1 MVPDGRLLFEGGN
14 ELAQEILD
22 RVMDALDV
30 ETFFVCRDEE
40 EGKELARRLM
50 GKLGFQ
56 DTDIVFVEHL
66 GPGARVRARAY
77 VHRSGDRYRWLEMP
91 EEEVG
96 HE

>member
-1 MVPDGRLLFEGGN
+1 M
-14 ELAQEILD
+14 AQEILD

-56 DTDIVFVEHL
+56 DTDIVFAE
-66 GPGARVRARAY
+66 
-77 VHRSGDRYRWLEMP
+77 
-91 EEEVG
+91 
-96 HE
+96 

>member
-1 MVPDGRLLFEGGN
+1 MVPDGRFIFGGGY
-14 ELAQEILD
+14 ELAQDVLD
-22 RVMDALDV
+22 RVMDALDL

-77 VHRSGDRYRWLEMP
+77 VHRSGDHYRWLEVP
-91 EEEVG
+91 AEEVSY
-96 HE
+96 E